1 MKNQSDLKYI
11 RQWRIFE
18 SMVIKETHYFTEII
32 QKLMPDDMYAE
43 LQKAIIK
50 QPEIGDPITGSRG
63 LRKVRWKIPGSGKR
77 GGLRVIYYWITKENE
92 IFMLFA
98 YKKARSENLTKDQIK
113 LLRKAVEEELSD
125 G

>member
-1 MKNQSDLKYI
+1 MTNKNDLKSI

-43 LQKAIIK
+43 LQEAIIK
-50 QPEIGDPITGSRG
+50 RPETGDPIVGSGG
-63 LRKVRWKIPGSGKR
+63 LRKIRWQIPGTGKR
-77 GGLRVIYYWITKENE
+77 GGVRVIYYWITEEDE

-98 YKKARSENLTKDQIK
+98 YKKAKSENLTKDQIK
-113 LLRKAVEEELSD
+113 QLRKVVEEELKH